1 MWNFQELKTP
11 HDLQRRRA
19 KHQKL
24 KISSFSPSSKLK
36 REKLYKD
43 WAVQFYHLLYKLGH
57 FELCRNHIYKQP
69 DLGQLGTRSHL
80 ILGRNKSILESFISV
95 FFIHLFTCAYI
106 VWVSSPP

>member
-43 WAVQFYHLLYKLGH
+43 
-57 FELCRNHIYKQP
+57 C
-69 DLGQLGTRSHL
+69 GQ
-80 ILGRNKSILESFISV
+80 
-95 FFIHLFTCAYI
+95 C
-106 VWVSSPP
+106 SSTVYCINWDTLNYAEITDIN